1 MAKSKKKRNLAKK
14 RKRRT
19 EKREKKATSY
29 EDIKKQIR

>member
-14 RKRRT
+14 RKRKT